1 MKTHLNTETET
12 LFMTLWLFPLVPQVS
27 IFVWS
32 CLNSYFPWLLLFI
45 MIFWFSTFGYI
56 YYCNHYSLVI
66 KDSPIIVSHKQ
77 RQFLI
82 DFKQIL
88 RVEEIIYEDNSFRD
102 HKYIFYLDDA
112 VNFKNNK
119 LIIQNKEIQNKFEM
133 LFPKLTVIQKYQFG
147 VDNRV

>member
-1 MKTHLNTETET
+1 M
-12 LFMTLWLFPLVPQVS
+12 
-27 IFVWS
+27 
-32 CLNSYFPWLLLFI
+32 
-45 MIFWFSTFGYI
+45 

-66 KDSPIIVSHKQ
+66 KDSQIIVLHKK

-147 VDNRV
+147 VDNIV